1 MNESTHN
8 SQLGT
13 LDLASVCKATRFAVA
28 CIVFALSYYAIRSS
42 LDIPRFQ
49 HIYGDMLGENETL
62 PVMTTFVFWARHAF
76 LALSI
81 AIPVACVTFLFNR
94 NMARSIYWISFLV
107 LLSTI
112 ECIILHQASWAPI
125 ARIIEK
131 MQTPS

>member
-28 CIVFALSYYAIRSS
+28 SIVFALSYYAIRSS
-42 LDIPRFQ
+42 LNIPRFQ
-49 HIYGDMLGENETL
+49 RIYADMLGESETL
-62 PVMTTFVFWARHAF
+62 PAVTTFVFWARHAF
-76 LALSI
+76 LILSI
-81 AIPVACVTFLFNR
+81 AIPVACATFLFSR
-94 NMARSIYWISFLV
+94 NIARSIYCIGFLV

-112 ECIILHQASWAPI
+112 ECIILHQANWAPI